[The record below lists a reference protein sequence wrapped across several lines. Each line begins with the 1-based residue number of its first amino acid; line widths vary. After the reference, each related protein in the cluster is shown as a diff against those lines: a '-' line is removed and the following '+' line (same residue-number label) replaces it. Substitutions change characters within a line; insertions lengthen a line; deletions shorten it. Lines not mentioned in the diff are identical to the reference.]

1 MQSIVDPTH
10 AQTYSTTAKDYVV
23 RLYAHYAD
31 TFESHLVHAL
41 EYKTPTL
48 LTELLTSRTDVL
60 ASRPHAI
67 ADLGCDGELLLLF
80 LLLLLL
86 LMTSGLLP
94 LLMTSR
100 LLSLLTMVRLL
111 TMMMS
116 LLLMFALQ
124 LRHGPMLVCAEDRG
138 CAV

>member
-60 ASRPHAI
+60 ASRPHTI

-80 LLLLLL
+80 LLLL
-86 LMTSGLLP
+86 P

-100 LLSLLTMVRLL
+100 LLSLLTMVRVL
-111 TMMMS
+111 TMTMS

-124 LRHGPMLVCAEDRG
+124 LRHGPVLVCAEDRG